1 MIKKGEQRL
10 QKIIANS
17 GYCSRRK
24 ADELILQ
31 KRVKVNGIII
41 NEVGTKFC
49 SSVEIMIDDEVINKK
64 NKKIYLLFNKPI
76 NCLTTTNDPLKR
88 KTVLHY
94 FKDIPERIY
103 PVGRLDYKTS
113 GLLILTNDGE
123 LANII
128 MHPKYKIDKKYDVIV
143 KGKFSN
149 NNINRLLKGVIIDKN
164 FLAIAKEIQVMNID
178 NINYEYR
185 LLITISD
192 GHNHQ
197 IRKMIKAIN
206 GEVLKLERTTISF
219 LTLDNLSPGQYRNLS
234 TKEINQLFNYSNK

>member
-1 MIKKGEQRL
+1 MIKEYEQRL

-24 ADELILQ
+24 AEELILQ
-31 KRVKVNGIII
+31 KRVKVNGITI
-41 NEVGTKFC
+41 NEVGAKFY
-49 SSVEIMIDDEVINKK
+49 SSAEIMIDGEIINKMD
-64 NKKIYLLFNKPI
+64 KKLYLLFNKPI

-94 FKDIPERIY
+94 FNDITERIY

-113 GLLILTNDGE
+113 GLLILTNDGD

-128 MHPKYKIDKKYDVIV
+128 MHPKHEIDKRYDVIV

-149 NNINRLLKGVIIDKN
+149 NNINKLLKGVIIDEN
-164 FLAIAKEIQVMNID
+164 FLAIAKDIQVINVD
-178 NINYEYR
+178 NINHQYR
-185 LLITISD
+185 LLITIGD

-206 GEVLKLERTTISF
+206 GKVLKLERMTIAF
-219 LTLDNLSPGQYRNLS
+219 LTLDNLLPGQYRNL
-234 TKEINQLFNYSNK
+234 TPKEINKLLNYNK

>member
-1 MIKKGEQRL
+1 MIKEYEQRL

-24 ADELILQ
+24 AEELILQ
-31 KRVKVNGIII
+31 RRVKVNGIII
-41 NEVGTKFC
+41 NEVGTKFY
-49 SSVEIMIDDEVINKK
+49 SSVEIMIDDEIINKT
-64 NKKIYLLFNKPI
+64 NKKLYLLFNKPI

-94 FKDIPERIY
+94 FKDISERIY

-128 MHPKYKIDKKYDVIV
+128 MHPKYEIDKKYDVIV

-149 NNINRLLKGVIIDKN
+149 NNINKLLNGIIIDKN
-164 FLAIAKEIQVMNID
+164 FLAIAKEIQVIKVD
-178 NINYEYR
+178 NVNCEYR

-197 IRKMIKAIN
+197 IRKMIKAID
-206 GEVLKLERTTISF
+206 GGVLKLERVSIAF
-219 LTLDNLSPGQYRNLS
+219 LTLDNLSPGQYRNLN
-234 TKEINQLFNYSNK
+234 TKEINKLFSYSNK